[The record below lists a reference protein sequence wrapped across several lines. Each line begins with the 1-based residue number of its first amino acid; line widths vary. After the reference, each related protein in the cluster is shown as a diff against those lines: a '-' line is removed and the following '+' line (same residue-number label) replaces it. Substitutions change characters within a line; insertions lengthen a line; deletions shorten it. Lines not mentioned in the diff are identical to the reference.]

1 VVTVHLV
8 PGQNA
13 PLPSRVLRFRAV
25 DATPIDVSA
34 LIVDGDLRTLSSDHF
49 VFYNQRRAAGVELEA
64 DGTVRLQLDEVDAA
78 AAGVLCVVSVDPASP
93 NGPSTLSREGLSAT
107 LTDENGRPLVVFDV
121 PLVGSE
127 AAAICLEIYRRGT
140 EWKVRAVGQGYD
152 GGLAELVTRH
162 GVEVD
167 EPAHPVAEEVPATP
181 GPAGI
186 PLDPAHSFERAWMIF
201 EDAARSAASFRSS
214 RDYAQARLDDE
225 LSESVAD
232 PSTRN
237 SPAVVQ
243 SQARAQE
250 RCDALVAEAQRKFDG
265 ETSQLA
271 DELRAIDPLLPRSL
285 ATFESAAW
293 TSPVTGSAVTDGLRL
308 GELSAPDLGELR
320 VPFCVHHPLG
330 RPLWIVGD
338 PAEAAPVVAALAA
351 RMLVASPAA
360 QRLEVVD
367 LSGSLRTFTEPLGA
381 LLASPVVSSAS
392 DITARLTALSE
403 SVDLAEMAA
412 RSGIRD
418 TLPEPRLVIL
428 GDFPHGFGAEDAA
441 RIVHL
446 ADHGPAVGTSLIIV
460 GDSASADSDPGV
472 AVLERIAQQ
481 VPTSGVL
488 TVSDPW
494 TGNDW
499 ILTPDRLPDHPLHR
513 ASVLDSLTGQ

>member
-1 VVTVHLV
+1 MTVHLV
-8 PGQNA
+8 AGQNS

-25 DATPIDVSA
+25 DATSVDVSA

-49 VFYNQRRAAGVELEA
+49 VFYNQRRAAGVELDA
-64 DGTVRLQLDEVDAA
+64 DGTIGLRLDEVDPAA
-78 AAGVLCVVSVDPASP
+78 AAVLCVVSVD
-93 NGPSTLSREGLSAT
+93 GPGTLCRQGLSAT
-107 LTDENGRPLVVFDV
+107 LAAENGHPLVVFDV

-127 AAAICLEIYRRGT
+127 VAAICLEIYRRGT
-140 EWKVRAVGQGYD
+140 AWKVRAVGQGYD
-152 GGLAELVTRH
+152 GGLAELITRH

-167 EPAHPVAEEVPATP
+167 EPAPAVAAEIPAVP

-225 LSESVAD
+225 LSASVAD

-243 SQARAQE
+243 SQAAAQQ
-250 RCDALVAEAQRKFDG
+250 RSDALVAEAQRKFDG
-265 ETSQLA
+265 ETTQLA

-293 TSPVTGSAVTDGLRL
+293 TNPVPIDAAADGLRL

-320 VPFCVHHPLG
+320 VPFCVHYPPG

-338 PAEAAPVVAALAA
+338 PAEAAPVVAALAV
-351 RMLVASPAA
+351 RMLVASPGMAP
-360 QRLEVVD
+360 RLAVVD
-367 LSGSLRTFTEPLGA
+367 LSGSLRTLTEPLGA
-381 LLASPVVSSAS
+381 VLDSPVVTSAS
-392 DITARLTALSE
+392 DVTARLTALSE

-418 TLPEPRLVIL
+418 SMPEPRLVIL
-428 GDFPHGFGAEDAA
+428 GDFPHGYGTEDAA

-460 GDSASADSDPGV
+460 GDSAGSESDAGV
-472 AVLERIAQQ
+472 AVLERIARQI
-481 VPTSGVL
+481 PTSGIL

-513 ASVLDSLTGQ
+513 ASVLDSLTGHGK

>member
-1 VVTVHLV
+1 MTVHLV

-25 DATPIDVSA
+25 DATPVDVSA
-34 LIVDGDLRTLSSDHF
+34 LIVDGDLRALSSDHF
-49 VFYNQRRAAGVELEA
+49 VFYNQRRAAGVELDA
-64 DGTVRLQLDEVDAA
+64 DGTVRLRLDEVDAA

-93 NGPSTLSREGLSAT
+93 SGPATLARAGLSAT
-107 LTDENGRPLVVFDV
+107 LADESDRTVVVFDV
-121 PLVGSE
+121 PLAGSE

-140 EWKVRAVGQGYD
+140 DWKVRAVGQGYD
-152 GGLAELVTRH
+152 GGLAELITRH

-167 EPAHPVAEEVPATP
+167 EPAADVPPVP
-181 GPAGI
+181 GPAQI

-214 RDYAQARLDDE
+214 RDYAQTRLDDE
-225 LSESVAD
+225 LSASVAD
-232 PSTRN
+232 PFTRN
-237 SPAVVQ
+237 SPAVAQ

-250 RCDALVAEAQRKFDG
+250 RSDALVAEAQRKFDG

-271 DELRAIDPLLPRSL
+271 EELRVIDPLLPRSL

-293 TSPVTGSAVTDGLRL
+293 TSPVTSSAVTDGLRL

-320 VPFCVHHPLG
+320 VPFCVHYPLG

-351 RMLVASPAA
+351 RMLVASPTSA

-381 LLASPVVSSAS
+381 LLASPVVSAAS

-418 TLPEPRLVIL
+418 NLPEPRLVIL
-428 GDFPHGFGAEDAA
+428 GDFPHGYGAEDAA

-460 GDSASADSDPGV
+460 GDSAGAASDPGV

-481 VPTSGVL
+481 VPTSGIL

-513 ASVLDSLTGQ
+513 ASVLDSLTGHGK